1 MKAYE
6 FSTTID
12 ADGRVELP
20 KHLRDLTGKSN
31 VRIILLLEE
40 SDELPEIVAEL
51 EDTSPQEIAASL
63 ARALHDVETGQ
74 IKPISQ
80 LWDSFDGE

>member
-12 ADGRVELP
+12 AEGRVELP
-20 KHLRDLTGKSN
+20 KHLQDLTGKSN
-31 VRIILLLEE
+31 VRIILLVEE
-40 SDELPEIVAEL
+40 SNELPGLIEEVQ
-51 EDTSPQEIAASL
+51 DTSPQEIAASL
-63 ARALHDVETGQ
+63 ARAIHEVETSQ

-80 LWDSFDGE
+80 LWDSLDGE